1 MNDKRVNYEDEIDL
15 RELFK
20 TILIYKKV
28 IVIFVAFITSLSII
42 YVIQKNP
49 IPIYKGKLFIEIGH
63 IQDRNF
69 QPTIIENAN
78 DLAYILNLKF
88 NVKAVVPKET
98 KNKIIEIVL
107 ENENKDKIKES
118 LTNIKNYIIEKHKSD
133 TLFYENVIMTKQ
145 IEDIKIDDDAINK
158 PKKKLIVLVTFISS
172 LVLSIFLVFL
182 IDFIKKEYK
191 SF

>member
-28 IVIFVAFITSLSII
+28 IVIFVTFITSLSII

-182 IDFIKKEYK
+182 IDFIKEEYK

>member
-172 LVLSIFLVFL
+172 FVLSIFLVFL

>member
-28 IVIFVAFITSLSII
+28 IVIFVTFITSLSII